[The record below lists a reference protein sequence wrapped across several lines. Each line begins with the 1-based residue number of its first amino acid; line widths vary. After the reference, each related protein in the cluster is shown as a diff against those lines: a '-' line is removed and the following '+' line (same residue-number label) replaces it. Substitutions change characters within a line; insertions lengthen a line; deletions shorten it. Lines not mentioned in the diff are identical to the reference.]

1 LNSCYY
7 TDHTTNLPYTKIES
21 HFVRI
26 SIRHLPYPKLLAR
39 YEDLQCAESW
49 VNSQSDYQIS
59 KTKYWAVCLVFQ
71 KKGAVPLN
79 TLRLPSSA
87 HNYQLFY
94 KRTLYKYYTQYSKWL
109 QTLTLVR
116 YGWWYLVD
124 MDFFT
129 DVAVMHFN
137 SIFKQMC
144 LRDIWEAF
152 NAEDGINVSKTS
164 IA

>member
-1 LNSCYY
+1 
-7 TDHTTNLPYTKIES
+7 
-21 HFVRI
+21 
-26 SIRHLPYPKLLAR
+26 
-39 YEDLQCAESW
+39 
-49 VNSQSDYQIS
+49 
-59 KTKYWAVCLVFQ
+59 
-71 KKGAVPLN
+71 
-79 TLRLPSSA
+79 
-87 HNYQLFY
+87 
-94 KRTLYKYYTQYSKWL
+94 
-109 QTLTLVR
+109 
-116 YGWWYLVD
+116 